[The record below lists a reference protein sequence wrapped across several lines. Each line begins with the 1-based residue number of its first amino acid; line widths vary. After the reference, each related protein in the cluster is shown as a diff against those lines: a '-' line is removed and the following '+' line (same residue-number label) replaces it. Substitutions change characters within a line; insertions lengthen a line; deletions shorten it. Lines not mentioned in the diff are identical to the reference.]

1 MPVLSLLSPAYP
13 FHPAG
18 RHRASAAHCPDSSVH
33 FAAVLAES
41 YFLSCRL
48 AVAAAGLVAVDRP
61 YFPDL
66 RSCPGSADPGFDPD
80 SHSVDFPA
88 TSGLKPDYSAFHH
101 LTDSGVKT
109 A

>member
-1 MPVLSLLSPAYP
+1 MPVLSSLSPAYP
-13 FHPAG
+13 FHLAG

-80 SHSVDFPA
+80 SHSVDFPT
-88 TSGLKPDYSAFHH
+88 TSGLMPDCSGSRHQP
-101 LTDSGVKT
+101 DSNAKT
-109 A
+109 V